1 MTNPTVT
8 SPISI
13 WGVGTTRTL
22 RVHWMLH
29 ELGLP
34 YDTRRIE
41 SRTGET
47 GTDDYRAL
55 NPKQK
60 IPTLV
65 HGDLVLTESFAIL
78 RYLRTLGNLPC
89 DDYQQSVAGR
99 AAYDEWASF
108 ILMELDATSLYVIR
122 RHGDLPDIY
131 GAAPAA
137 VDSSREYFEKMLNAV
152 LPRIPAE
159 GPLWGSAFS
168 ELDILMT
175 VALDWAGVVG
185 ASLAPEL
192 KGYLAGMHARPAY
205 KSAFTHNFKDLQI
218 QTRPDPAPQ

>member
-1 MTNPTVT
+1 MTNAIT
-8 SPISI
+8 I

-29 ELGLP
+29 ELGLE

-47 GTDDYRAL
+47 VSDDYTEL

-65 HGDLVLTESFAIL
+65 HGDLILSESFAIL
-78 RYLRTLGNLPC
+78 RYLRNLGNLPY
-89 DDYQQSVAGR
+89 DDYQQSVAGQ

-108 ILMELDATSLYVIR
+108 MLMELDATSLYVIR
-122 RHGDLPDIY
+122 RHKDLPNIY
-131 GAAPAA
+131 GEAPAA
-137 VDSSREYFEKMLNAV
+137 VDSCRKYFEKMLNSV
-152 LPRIPAE
+152 LPRIPAD
-159 GPLWGSAFS
+159 GPLWGSTFS

-185 ASLAPEL
+185 ASVPPT
-192 KGYLAGMHARPAY
+192 AGAYQATMQGRPAY
-205 KSAFTHNFKDLQI
+205 QSAFSHNFKDLQI
-218 QTRPDPAPQ
+218 QIRP